1 MCRKVP
7 SEQKGVLKQMRELL
21 RFLGTKTGKVEGFEV
36 SCHKYITYLMILL
49 PVLTFLLVACGG
61 GGGGGGEKS
70 HP

>member
-21 RFLGTKTGKVEGFEV
+21 RFLGTKTEKVEGFEV
-36 SCHKYITYLMILL
+36 SCHKYVTYLVILL

-61 GGGGGGEKS
+61 GGSGS
-70 HP
+70 SSTDH